1 MNTLVIIEGTDNSGK
16 DTLIRNLKNYYKD
29 ILVDEVHFSRPR
41 SRDNKNAALEQNDLF
56 IAYANMIND
65 VDNRFIVF
73 NRAWYG
79 EYIYGTLYRERT
91 KEDVE
96 EIVKKCEKIIDNDNN
111 NVTFIQLYGDSDFLE
126 KNDDGQSLSEGKREM
141 IEEEKNLFM
150 EIFDK
155 STIKKKLKINVT
167 KNGHFIPENEILNKV
182 VELIE
187 KK

>member
-16 DTLIRNLKNYYKD
+16 DTLIKNLKNHYAND
-29 ILVDEVHFSRPR
+29 LIHEIHFSRPR
-41 SRDNKNAALEQNDLF
+41 SRDNKNAAFEQNETF
-56 IAYANMIND
+56 IAYANMMNE
-65 VDNRFIVF
+65 VDDRFIVF

-79 EYIYGTLYRERT
+79 EYIYGTLYRGRS

-96 EIVKKCEKIIDNDNN
+96 EIVKKCEEIICNENN
-111 NVTFIQLYGDSDFLE
+111 NVVFVQLYGDSEFLE
-126 KNDDGQSLSEGKREM
+126 KNDDGQSLSEGKRDL

-155 STIKKKLKINVT
+155 STIKKKIKINVT
-167 KNGHFIPENEILNKV
+167 RNGSFIPKEEILNTV

-187 KK
+187 RN

>member
-16 DTLIRNLKNYYKD
+16 DTLIRNLKNHYSN
-29 ILVDEVHFSRPR
+29 ILIDEVHFSRPR
-41 SRDNKNAALEQNDLF
+41 SRDNKNAALEQNESF
-56 IAYANMIND
+56 IAYANMINE
-65 VDNRFIVF
+65 VDDRFIVF

-79 EYIYGTLYRERT
+79 EYIYGTLYRGRS

-96 EIVKKCEKIIDNDNN
+96 EIVKKCEEIISNENN
-111 NVTFIQLYGDSDFLE
+111 NVNFIQLYGDADFLE
-126 KNDDGQSLSEGKREM
+126 KNDDGQSLSEGKKEV

-155 STIKKKLKINVT
+155 STIKKKIKINVT
-167 KNGHFIPENEILNKV
+167 RNGEFIPQEEILNTV

-187 KK
+187 RD

>member
-16 DTLIRNLKNYYKD
+16 DTLIRNLINYYNNEQID
-29 ILVDEVHFSRPR
+29 QVHFSRPR
-41 SRDNKNAALEQNDLF
+41 SRDNKNAALEQNESF
-56 IAYANMIND
+56 IAYANMINE
-65 VDNRFIVF
+65 VDNRFIIF

-79 EYIYGTLYRERT
+79 EYIYGTLYRGRT

-96 EIVKKCEKIIDNDNN
+96 EIVKKCEEIILKNPNN
-111 NVTFIQLYGDSDFLE
+111 EVVFIQLYGDSDFLE
-126 KNDDGQSLSEGKREM
+126 KNDDGQSLSEGKSDL

-155 STIKKKLKINVT
+155 SIINKKLAINVT
-167 KNGHFIPENEILNKV
+167 KNGEFIPEKSILHKV

-187 KK
+187 Q